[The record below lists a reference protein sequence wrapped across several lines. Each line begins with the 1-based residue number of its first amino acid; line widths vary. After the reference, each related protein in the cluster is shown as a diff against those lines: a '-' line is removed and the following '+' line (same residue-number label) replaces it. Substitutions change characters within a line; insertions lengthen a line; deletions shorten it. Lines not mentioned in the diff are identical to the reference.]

1 MSTAY
6 DAVVVGGRVAGAST
20 AMLLA
25 RAGARVLLLERASYG
40 SDTLSTHALMR
51 AGVLQLSRWGL
62 LGEVV
67 GAGTPPVRRILFHY
81 EGDETVQVSVRPSPG
96 VDALY
101 APRRHLLD
109 RILVDAAVAAGAEVR
124 HGVTVVGLTRDR
136 DGRVDGV
143 RAQPRRGPAFAV
155 RARIVVG
162 ADGIRS
168 AVADGVGSRVER
180 RGSQASAALY
190 GYHAGLPAAGYEWF
204 YARQAAAGM
213 ITTGDG
219 LTCAFVCTT
228 PRRMRL
234 LRSEGAD
241 AAFGALFA
249 EVAPAHVDRLAG
261 STRVGRLRGWAGA
274 RGHLRRSW
282 GPGWALVGDA
292 GYFKD
297 PISAHGMTD
306 ALRDAELLT
315 DALLAGWSGGVPEA
329 AALAGYQSTRDALS
343 TRLFDTSDRIAAYDW
358 DRGRIQQLSREVSA
372 AMADEVELVQTLQD
386 RRVGAGSTGF
396 VPTDSVLIRG

>member
-1 MSTAY
+1 MSTVY

-25 RAGARVLLLERASYG
+25 RAGARVLLLERTPYG

-62 LGEVV
+62 LGEVAR
-67 GAGTPPVRRILFHY
+67 AGTPPVRRIRFHY
-81 EGDETVQVSVRPSPG
+81 AGDETVQVSVRPSPG
-96 VDALY
+96 VEALY

-109 RILVDAAVAAGAEVR
+109 RILVDAAAAAGVEVR
-124 HGVTVVGLTRDR
+124 HGVAVVGLTRDR

-143 RAQPRRGPAFAV
+143 RAQPVQDPAFEV

-168 AVADGVGSRVER
+168 TVADAVGAPVER
-180 RGSQASAALY
+180 PGSQASAALY
-190 GYHAGLPAAGYEWF
+190 GYHDGLPSVGYEWA
-204 YARQAAAGM
+204 YAGQAAAGM
-213 ITTGDG
+213 IATGDG
-219 LTCAFVCTT
+219 LTCVFVSTT

-234 LRSEGAD
+234 LRSAGTA
-241 AAFGALFA
+241 AAFEALFA
-249 EVAPAHVDRLAG
+249 EAAPALVDRLAG
-261 STRVGRLRGWAGA
+261 STRVAGLRGWAGA

-282 GPGWALVGDA
+282 GPGWALVGDS

-306 ALRDAELLT
+306 ALRDAELLA
-315 DALLAGWSGGVPEA
+315 DALVAVWSGAVPEA
-329 AALAGYQSTRDALS
+329 EALAGYQARRDALS
-343 TRLFDTSDRIAAYDW
+343 TRLFDASDRIAAYDW
-358 DRGRIQQLSREVSA
+358 DRSRIQRLGREVSA
-372 AMADEVELVQTLQD
+372 AMADEVELMQTLPD
-386 RRVGAGSTGF
+386 RRFGAGSLRF
-396 VPTDSVLIRG
+396 VPTDSVLTGG